1 MGPSFHFSV
10 PQPPGL
16 EGCSFFGP
24 QIRSKFSPE
33 KKKKLPIISKS
44 KNYGPEMQVWIQCKI
59 RHTLLSKEQ
68 RKERGDGS
76 RRDDRTGAQTHRW
89 CNKTIKHRGLRETQ
103 SFSYFVTNVTLWLFN
118 LWRLSRKLYQMLKAT
133 TQ

>member
-33 KKKKLPIISKS
+33 KKKLPIISKS
-44 KNYGPEMQVWIQCKI
+44 KNYGPEMQVWIHCKI

-76 RRDDRTGAQTHRW
+76 RRDDRTGASHIAGV
-89 CNKTIKHRGLRETQ
+89 IKLSSTEVLGKLNP
-103 SFSYFVTNVTLWLFN
+103 SPTL
-118 LWRLSRKLYQMLKAT
+118 
-133 TQ
+133 